1 MISGLTVMIALAG
14 LFLTGYSVFTGI
26 ALGTIAV
33 VGVTVLGSLTVLP
46 ALLSWLG
53 RWADRGRIPFLG
65 RRRTA
70 SKPSRMWAALARQVV
85 RRPAVWGGL
94 AVIAMLALAAPAL
107 GLRLGNPPDG
117 GFAEQPAG
125 GQDAGRDPAGVPRR
139 RRLRRR
145 SWSPAVTWAARRCAR
160 PSSR

>member
-1 MISGLTVMIALAG
+1 MVSGLTVMIALAG

-70 SKPSRMWAALARQVV
+70 SKPSRLWAALVRQVV

-94 AVIAMLALAAPAL
+94 GVPWPCWRWPRPRWACGWATRPTA
-107 GLRLGNPPDG
+107 GSR
-117 GFAEQPAG
+117 QPAG
-125 GQDAGRDPAGVPRR
+125 DQDARPDPAGVPAGAVA
-139 RRLRRR
+139 RRR

-160 PSSR
+160 P